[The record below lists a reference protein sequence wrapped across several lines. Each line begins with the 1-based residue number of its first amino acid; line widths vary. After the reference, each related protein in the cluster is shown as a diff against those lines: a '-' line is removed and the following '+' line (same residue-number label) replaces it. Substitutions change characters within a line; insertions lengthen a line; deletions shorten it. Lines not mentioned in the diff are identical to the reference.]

1 MAEKENRKQK
11 EIEGSRIELIDSLF
25 IKEPHETQ

>member
-11 EIEGSRIELIDSLF
+11 EIEDPRMELIDSLF
-25 IKEPHETQ
+25 MKEPHETQ